1 MPIVEGTQT
10 AEQIAAGNKA
20 GEETRQKLASKIMDN
35 KVFKSLEIPVEEET
49 QTEEQEQTEEEEQTQ
64 EEEAGE
70 EQTEEAAEEEE
81 EAQEE
86 EAGEDGDEETMIP
99 RSKVQAR
106 IDRLTAENKR
116 LKAVAESKAISKA
129 TEEAASVDEQTK
141 ALRAMSTSELDAL
154 KDQVEDAKF
163 EAYSAKDTKKLQELR
178 VLAKKIDE
186 TVRTAPIRFANA
198 QAAAYNR
205 KADELAQGVSPKEL
219 EVAAPKIVAMAREIY
234 QRYPKLQNDV
244 EGQAIALEIAADKYK
259 ELSKYSLT
267 KGSVNNLKSQVNKLK
282 TKTSLDTRASKS
294 SGDSSVVE
302 TLRKNASGGTQ
313 RDKVALIKGDPRFNV
328 DAMIPA
334 EYK

>member
-10 AEQIAAGNKA
+10 ADQITAGNKQ

-35 KVFKSLEIPVEEET
+35 KVFQSLELPVIEEEAPVEE
-49 QTEEQEQTEEEEQTQ
+49 TEENLGEQ
-64 EEEAGE
+64 EEAGE
-70 EQTEEAAEEEE
+70 EEGQEAPEEGE
-81 EAQEE
+81 EAQGDEE
-86 EAGEDGDEETMIP
+86 TEELGDEETMIP
-99 RSKVQAR
+99 KSKVQAR

-116 LKAVAESKAISKA
+116 LKAVAESRAINKAA
-129 TEEAASVDEQTK
+129 EENASVDDQTK
-141 ALRAMSTSELDAL
+141 QLRAMSGPELDAL
-154 KDQVEDAKF
+154 KDQVEDAKY
-163 EAYSAKDTKKLQELR
+163 EAYAAKDAKKLQELR

-186 TVRTAPIRFANA
+186 TVRTAPIRFAQA
-198 QAAAYNR
+198 QTVAYNR
-205 KADELAQGVSPKEL
+205 KADELSQGIAPKDL
-219 EVAAPKIVAMAREIY
+219 EVAAPKIVAMAKEIY
-234 QRYPKLQNDV
+234 QRYPKLQSDV

-282 TKTSLDTRASKS
+282 TKTSLDTRSSKS
-294 SGDSSVVE
+294 TGDSSVVE
-302 TLRKNASGGTQ
+302 TLRKNASGGNQ